1 MFTMTTNMKE
11 KFTGHLSAL
20 SNFRYAIKEQ
30 NGHINYNTCKENSLK
45 DNGFAQMAMLII
57 ILMLLLQFVHCNMQ
71 LKSGKEQN
79 IRGG

>member
-1 MFTMTTNMKE
+1 MTTHMKE

-20 SNFRYAIKEQ
+20 RNFKYAIKEQ

-71 LKSGKEQN
+71 V
-79 IRGG
+79 

>member
-1 MFTMTTNMKE
+1 MTTHMKE

-20 SNFRYAIKEQ
+20 SNFKYAIKEQ
-30 NGHINYNTCKENSLK
+30 NGHINYNTGKENSLK

-71 LKSGKEQN
+71 V
-79 IRGG
+79 

>member
-1 MFTMTTNMKE
+1 MTTNMKE
-11 KFTGHLSAL
+11 TFTGHLSAL

-30 NGHINYNTCKENSLK
+30 NGRINYNACKKNSLK

-57 ILMLLLQFVHCNMQ
+57 ILMLLLQFVHCKQ
-71 LKSGKEQN
+71 QD

>member
-1 MFTMTTNMKE
+1 MTTNMKE
-11 KFTGHLSAL
+11 KFTRHLSAL

-30 NGHINYNTCKENSLK
+30 NGCINYNTCKENSLK

-71 LKSGKEQN
+71 LKSGKQQN